1 MCVNGDQALG
11 GWVEAWLGEVCAWE
25 ALLLFGSEL
34 CLSLLEGDLSKES
47 ALGGVV
53 VLLKSVPC
61 VFSKAVNDGGD
72 FFFSWGAHLT
82 LQIGVRGEMR
92 GVRRGGILWRSSVGG
107 WVMVSMMWVGLYP
120 CFLTAGR

>member
-1 MCVNGDQALG
+1 MCVNCDRALG

-72 FFFSWGAHLT
+72 FFFLLGGPSDFADWGEE
-82 LQIGVRGEMR
+82 GDE
-92 GVRRGGILWRSSVGG
+92 GGKKGWDSVEIISGGLGDGLNDVGG
-107 WVMVSMMWVGLYP
+107 AVPLLSD
-120 CFLTAGR
+120 CR